1 MFLTQVLLEVRD
13 GLELEH
19 FPVSSPASGLFL
31 IPSPSQ
37 LMDFVLSGR
46 GIWMGLEAFPGEAMA
61 SLSWAYTTREA
72 CFGFLHSPHFL
83 PSTR

>member
-1 MFLTQVLLEVRD
+1 MFLIQVLLEVRD

-19 FPVSSPASGLFL
+19 FLVSSPASGLFP

-37 LMDFVLSGR
+37 LMAFVLSGR
-46 GIWMGLEAFPGEAMA
+46 RIRMGLQAFPRAAMA

-72 CFGFLHSPHFL
+72 YFGFLHSPHFL